1 MKKFFS
7 ILSFVLMLTCC
18 NFVFTSCGDDDDEE
32 ELKEGIDRAI
42 LGSWENIDELN
53 ECHEIIEFLSDGTYI
68 QMVRDLK
75 EDEDIS
81 EYYLDD
87 KLTYAKTKGTYT
99 AINGVMNIN
108 RTHRMSFSYHDKEWH
123 ENNSFVGNAKYSV
136 TNRNT
141 LSLERTNEET
151 QKVSTITFT
160 KCK

>member
-1 MKKFFS
+1 MKKIFS
-7 ILSFVLMLTCC
+7 ILSLALMFACS
-18 NFVFTSCGDDDDEE
+18 NVVFTSCGDDDDEE

-53 ECHEIIEFLSDGTYI
+53 ECHEIIEFFSDGTYI
-68 QMVRDLK
+68 DMLRDIK

-108 RTHRMSFSYHDKEWH
+108 ETHRMSFSYHDKEWH
-123 ENNSFVGNAKYSV
+123 ENSFIGNVKYSV
-136 TNRNT
+136 TNGNT
-141 LSLERTNEET
+141 LLLEGTNEET